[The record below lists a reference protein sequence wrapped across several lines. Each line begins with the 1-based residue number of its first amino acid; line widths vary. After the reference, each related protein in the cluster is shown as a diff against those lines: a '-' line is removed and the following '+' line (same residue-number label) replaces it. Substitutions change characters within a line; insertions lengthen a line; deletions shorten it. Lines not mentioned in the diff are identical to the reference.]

1 MGKYQNYSYFL
12 LVQEP
17 EAGGKVE
24 RYWIADKGDNREW
37 SKWGDLIALA
47 TLKINLK

>member
-1 MGKYQNYSYFL
+1 MLTTQNEQHQMQIAQMEVLGHNSLMGKYQNYSYFL

-24 RYWIADKGDNREW
+24 RY
-37 SKWGDLIALA
+37 
-47 TLKINLK
+47 